1 MESASTRADTA
12 DGAARAA
19 ARAAARVVPRAARM
33 LRVGDFSQLARV
45 TVRTLRHYDALG
57 LLRPARTD
65 PATGYRYYAVAQ
77 LARLSRVLALR
88 DLGFPLAEVRRL
100 ADADVAPAELRA
112 VLERRRAAAARR
124 VEDEAA
130 RLARVEAR
138 LRQLERSEAIVTA
151 GGLAS
156 DYPVALKRVGPLTVA
171 AARATVPRVAD
182 MPAYRCALYAA
193 VYAHLARRGVAP
205 GAELALY
212 HHRTYTERRI
222 ALEAAVAIAGP
233 QAANRWAGAADGHAD
248 GTAPATAEVRVRGVP
263 GATVAS
269 VVHAGAL
276 PDVGQ
281 AISAL
286 YAWLGASGYAAAG
299 PYRELHLFGREQELA
314 SVDHVVLELQLPVAR
329 PGGRPRRPGA
339 PARPGAPRA
348 VGASAAER
356 GGPLTLP

>member
-1 MESASTRADTA
+1 
-12 DGAARAA
+12 
-19 ARAAARVVPRAARM
+19 M

-45 TVRTLRHYDALG
+45 TVRALRHYDALG

-65 PATGYRYYAVAQ
+65 PTTGYRYYAVEQ
-77 LARLSRVLALR
+77 LVRLSRVLALR

-100 ADADVAPAELRA
+100 ADAHVPPADLRA

-138 LRQLERSEAIVTA
+138 LAQLERAEATLAA
-151 GGLAS
+151 GGVAS

-205 GAELALY
+205 GPELALY

-222 ALEAAVAIAGP
+222 ALEAAVAIDGP
-233 QAANRWAGAADGHAD
+233 GAGAAGGHAD
-248 GTAPATAEVRVRGVP
+248 RHADERAPGAADVRVREVP

-299 PYRELHLFGREQELA
+299 PYRELHLFGREQALA
-314 SVDHVVLELQLPVAR
+314 DVDHVVLELQLPVAR
-329 PGGRPRRPGA
+329 PGAAAVAARRRTRHAARSRDATA
-339 PARPGAPRA
+339 P
-348 VGASAAER
+348 ER